1 MFGLLNINKPSGVTS
16 RDVVNR
22 VQHLIRPVKVGHAGT
37 LDPLATGVLVVCL
50 GPATRLVEY
59 VQRMKKSYR
68 GTFLLGSESK
78 TEDVEGD
85 VTLLTNAP
93 IPSQHEVEAALQEFV
108 GRIEQRPPAYSA
120 LKVKGQRAYALA
132 RNGKTVHLTSRPVEV
147 HELCLVAYE
156 YPTLILDVCCGSG
169 TYIRSLGR
177 DVAQRLGTGAVMS
190 ALERTAIGPF
200 SLDSAVDIATLVG
213 TSLESAVL
221 PPTLAV
227 ADLQHVCLDDNE
239 LKALA
244 YGRRIADRFEIHQAS
259 EVAGV
264 NERGELVAIFEK
276 PSAGFLK
283 PKRNF
288 IGR

>member
-22 VQHLIRPVKVGHAGT
+22 VQHLVRPIKVGHAGT

-50 GPATRLVEY
+50 GSATRLVEY

-68 GTFLLGSESK
+68 GTFLLGRESE

-85 VTLLTNAP
+85 VSLLATAP
-93 IPSQHEVEAALQEFV
+93 IPSRNEIEATLKEFI
-108 GRIEQRPPAYSA
+108 GQIEQRPPAYSA

-132 RNGKTVHLTSRPVEV
+132 RNGQTVDLKARPVEV
-147 HELCLVAYE
+147 HDLRLVEYA
-156 YPTLILDVCCGSG
+156 YPTLTLDVCCGSG

-177 DVAQRLGTGAVMS
+177 DIAQRLGTGAVMS
-190 ALERTAIGPF
+190 ALDRTAIGPF
-200 SLDSAVDIATLVG
+200 LLDTAIDIDALVSS
-213 TSLESAVL
+213 SLESAIL
-221 PPTLAV
+221 PPALALV
-227 ADLQHVCLDDNE
+227 DLQRICLDDNE
-239 LKALA
+239 LAALA
-244 YGRRIADRFEIHQAS
+244 YGKKIADRFEIHQAS

-264 NERGELVAIFEK
+264 NDQGELVAVLQK
-276 PSAGFLK
+276 CAVGFLQ